1 MIPAKKTDYFDP
13 NEPVQ
18 NRLHKSIKLWS
29 MFADLEESFGTFES
43 AKRVYENII
52 ELRIAS
58 PQIIINYGLF
68 LEENKFFEEAFR
80 VYEKGIALFKWPV
93 VYDIWLKYL
102 TNFISRYGGTK
113 LERLRDLFEQ
123 CLESIP
129 QKFAKAIYLLYAKLE
144 ENHGLAKRAIKIYE
158 RATEAVLPE
167 ERYEMYNI
175 YIKQVASMKGVT
187 ATREIFE
194 KAIEVLP
201 DDQVR
206 EICTRYADMERKLG
220 EIDRARA
227 IYVHCSQICDPKTTP
242 KFWQVWKEFEIAHG
256 NEETVRE
263 MLRIK
268 RSVQAAYNVQVNFM
282 SAQMIASSASSSSN
296 NSNNNN
302 TTGAKENEDPMS
314 SLEAK
319 AAELARKTILEAAN
333 NKNRGVKF
341 VKSDDVV
348 NASEGKGDG
357 ENKNPAEINIDDLDD
372 DDDEDDDEGEE
383 SEKED
388 GDQEQA
394 EDQNGDKAGSQDGN
408 NQE

>member
-1 MIPAKKTDYFDP
+1 MQRACVIPSKKTDYFDP

-102 TNFISRYGGTK
+102 TNFIARYGGSK

-123 CLESIP
+123 CVENIP

-282 SAQMIASSASSSSN
+282 SAQMIASSASSSSSSGN
-296 NSNNNN
+296 NAAGSGS
-302 TTGAKENEDPMS
+302 GAKENEDPMS

-333 NKNRGVKF
+333 NKNRGVNF
-341 VKSDDVV
+341 VKSNDVV
-348 NASEGKGDG
+348 NASEDKAES

-372 DDDEDDDEGEE
+372 DDEDE

-388 GDQEQA
+388 GGGEK
-394 EDQNGDKAGSQDGN
+394 EDHNGKDASEEE